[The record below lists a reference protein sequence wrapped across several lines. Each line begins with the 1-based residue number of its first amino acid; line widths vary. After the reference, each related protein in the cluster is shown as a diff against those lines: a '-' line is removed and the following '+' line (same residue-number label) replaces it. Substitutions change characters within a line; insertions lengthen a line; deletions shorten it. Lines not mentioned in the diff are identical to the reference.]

1 MNIMGRWK
9 IGLVLAAVAAVLYAR
24 FDAKPVATPAATVD
38 VKSDENSGVTPGPQ
52 AAAKVEAAP
61 GVKTEKQIA
70 QLAETALAPT
80 QTPAQ
85 GPPQAS
91 AKLLPPSR
99 EAAQYSFA
107 PIVRKA
113 APAVVNVYVRSRVQ
127 TFNSPFAEDPFFK
140 RFFGEKFGQPS
151 ERVMSSLGS
160 GVIITADGLVVT
172 NNHVVKSRGETEV
185 RVALSDKREFDAKII
200 AQDDKTDIAVLKIEN
215 GDGHFPTLDFDD
227 SDSLEVGDLVLAIGN
242 PFGVG
247 QTVTSG
253 IVSALSRSEI
263 SQSDSQVFIQ
273 TDAAINPGNSG
284 GALVDMQGRLVGI
297 NTMIY
302 SQSGGSVGIG
312 FAIPSNLVKIYAESA
327 ASGRKVERPWLGAK
341 LEAVTRQYAE
351 GLGLARVAGAVVTRV
366 SDKGPAA
373 SAGLQPGDVITSVDG
388 VEVVDARSVFYRLA
402 TKGVGQ
408 PANLSVI
415 RKGKPADVTIGLVAA
430 PQAGKDDVKNLSGNH
445 PLDGARVSNILPGLA
460 DELNLDATG
469 GVVVVS
475 VRNGS
480 ASQSLGFRPGDI
492 VVAISGKDVTDVAG
506 LESALAARQRLWQI
520 SIKRGERVLQLQ
532 VPG

>member
-1 MNIMGRWK
+1 MDMPTPSAVK
-9 IGLVLAAVAAVLYAR
+9 VL
-24 FDAKPVATPAATVD
+24 
-38 VKSDENSGVTPGPQ
+38 KS
-52 AAAKVEAAP
+52 A
-61 GVKTEKQIA
+61 
-70 QLAETALAPT
+70 ALALFGIIAGIALNNAVGDRVSAEQKVVPPT
-80 QTPAQ
+80 
-85 GPPQAS
+85 
-91 AKLLPPSR
+91 R
-99 EAAQYSFA
+99 EMAQYSFA

-127 TFNSPFAEDPFFK
+127 TFNSPFADDPWFR
-140 RFFGEKFGQPS
+140 RFFGENFGEPS

-160 GVIITADGLVVT
+160 GVIVSPEGLVVT
-172 NNHVVKSRGETEV
+172 NTHVIKGRGETEV
-185 RVALSDKREFDAKII
+185 RIALSDKREFDAKVI
-200 AQDDKTDIAVLKIEN
+200 AQDDKTDIAVLKIEG
-215 GDGHFPTLDFDD
+215 GDGRFPSLQFED

-253 IVSALSRSEI
+253 IVSALSRSEM

-284 GALVDMQGRLVGI
+284 GALVDMSGRLVGI
-297 NTMIY
+297 NTMIF
-302 SQSGGSVGIG
+302 SKTGGSVGIG
-312 FAIPSNLVKIYAESA
+312 FAIPSNLVRVYADSA

-341 LEAVTRQYAE
+341 LEAVTREFAE
-351 GLGLARVAGAVVTRV
+351 GLGLSRVAGAVVTRL

-388 VEVVDARSVFYRLA
+388 VEVTDARGVFYRLT

-408 PANLSVI
+408 SARLTVI
-415 RKGKPADVTIGLVAA
+415 RKGKPLDLSIALLAA
-430 PQAGKDDVKNLSGNH
+430 PAAGKDDVRNLSGNH

-460 DELNLDATG
+460 DEMNLDETD
-469 GVVVVS
+469 GVVVLS

-480 ASQSLGFRPGDI
+480 AAQSLGFKPGDI
-492 VVAISGKDVTDVAG
+492 IVAVRDVKIANVSEIEA
-506 LESALAARQRLWQI
+506 ALAQRQRLWQI
-520 SIKRGERVLQLQ
+520 AVKRGERVLQLQ